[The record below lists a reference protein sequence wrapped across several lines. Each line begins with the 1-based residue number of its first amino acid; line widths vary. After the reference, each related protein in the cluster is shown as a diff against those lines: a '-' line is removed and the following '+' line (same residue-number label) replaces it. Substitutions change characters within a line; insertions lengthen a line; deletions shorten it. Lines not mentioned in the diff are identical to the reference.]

1 MKRKQTLA
9 DLVAVG
15 LASAPT
21 RQTWFTVLPDD
32 AQAEIENVRK
42 RFQAGEYGPAKR
54 TVVARFLHAECE
66 RQGWKTCDVQRLSQW
81 LAKSP

>member
-1 MKRKQTLA
+1 MKRNPTLA
-9 DLVAVG
+9 DRVAVG
-15 LASAPT
+15 LATST
-21 RQTWFTVLPDD
+21 VRQTWFTVLPADV
-32 AQAEIENVRK
+32 QAEIENVRK